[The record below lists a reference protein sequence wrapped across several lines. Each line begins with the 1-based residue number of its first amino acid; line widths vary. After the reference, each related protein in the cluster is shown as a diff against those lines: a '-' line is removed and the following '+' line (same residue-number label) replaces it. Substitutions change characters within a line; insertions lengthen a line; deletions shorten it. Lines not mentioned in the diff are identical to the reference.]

1 MMTTI
6 RCRVGK
12 LMKLHQLQ
20 ALIASAESGSIR
32 AAARSLGISQ
42 AAVTRALRELET
54 AQQLPLFIR
63 TPSGLNFTEYG
74 KVLLTHARLVLKQL
88 EHAQT
93 ELDHLR
99 GQAKGR
105 LCVGITP
112 WVALTFLPDVV
123 LAFRARMPEVKLEL
137 FESLMAVAQPLL
149 RDGSMDFAIGQ
160 LHLSQATQEF
170 ACQPLLD
177 YQTSVLVRQGHPRQG
192 VRSIHDLLDQP
203 WTLNYAP
210 DGHAALMQ
218 ELFWKHGAQIDEER
232 IVRAHSLAML
242 QMLVERADMCT
253 WGPAILGTAPPFLG
267 RLACLR
273 LAEQFEPR
281 QLSIVT
287 RRNGA
292 LSNAAV
298 CFTECLL
305 EVIKRHARSA
315 KKEDRQLFETLR
327 LLV

>member
-1 MMTTI
+1 M
-6 RCRVGK
+6 

-54 AQQLPLFIR
+54 AQQLPLFVR

-88 EHAQT
+88 EHAQA

-123 LAFRARMPEVKLEL
+123 LAFRARMPQVKLEL

-160 LHLSQATQEF
+160 LHPAQATQEF
-170 ACQPLLD
+170 ACQTLLD

-192 VRSIHDLLDQP
+192 ARSIHELLDQQ

-210 DGHAALMQ
+210 DGHDALMQ
-218 ELFWKHGAQIDEER
+218 ELFWKHGAHLDEER
-232 IVRAHSLAML
+232 IVRAHSLAIL
-242 QMLVERADMCT
+242 QMMVERADMCT
-253 WGPAILGTAPPFLG
+253 WGPAILSTAPPFLG
-267 RLACLR
+267 RLACVP

-287 RRNGA
+287 RRSGA

>member
-20 ALIASAESGSIR
+20 ALIASAETGSIR

-42 AAVTRALRELET
+42 AAVTKALRELET
-54 AQQLPLFIR
+54 AQRLPLFMR

-88 EHAQT
+88 EHAQL
-93 ELDHLR
+93 ELDHMR
-99 GQAKGR
+99 GKAEGQ

-112 WVALTFLPDVV
+112 WIALTFLPEVV
-123 LAFRARMPEVKLEL
+123 LAFRERMPQVKLEL
-137 FESLMAVAQPLL
+137 YESLMAVAQPLL

-160 LHLSQATQEF
+160 LHSSQVTQEF
-170 ACQPLLD
+170 ACQTLLD
-177 YQTSVLVRQGHPRQG
+177 YQTSVLVRQGHARQG
-192 VRSIHDLLDQP
+192 CRSIHDLLDQN

-210 DGHAALMQ
+210 DGHDALMQ
-218 ELFWKHGAQIDEER
+218 ELFWRHGAHIDETR
-232 IVRAHSLAML
+232 IVRAHSLTIL
-242 QMLVERADMCT
+242 QMMVERADMCT
-253 WGPAILGTAPPFLG
+253 WGPSILSIAPPFLG
-267 RLACLR
+267 RVVCLP
-273 LAEQFEPR
+273 LSEQFESR

-287 RRNGA
+287 RRSGS
-292 LSNAAV
+292 LSNPAM
-298 CFTECLL
+298 CFTDCLL
-305 EVIKRHARSA
+305 TVIRRHARSA
-315 KKEDRQLFETLR
+315 KKEDRQLFETLS